1 MFRITLDFFLQKN
14 YFLMAVLLFIF
25 PCALKG
31 QIVLGTDTI
40 KVNESYDNIAVK
52 KLTSDKNSTTFL
64 ILIKKEVKLHKHQ
77 SHSETIYVIEGTGEM
92 RLGEK
97 KYLIKKGDVLFIP
110 ENMPHSVKVTSDI
123 PLKVL
128 SVQAPEF
135 DGTDRILLD

>member
-1 MFRITLDFFLQKN
+1 MLSNTFKFPRYLIT
-14 YFLMAVLLFIF
+14 VLLFIF
-25 PCALKG
+25 PYVLKG
-31 QIVLGTDTI
+31 QIVIDTDTL

-52 KLTSDKNSTTFL
+52 KLSSDKNSTTFL

-77 SHSETIYVIEGTGEM
+77 AHSETIYVIEGTGEM

-97 KYLIKKGDVLFIP
+97 KCYLKKGDVLFIP
-110 ENMPHSVKVTSDI
+110 ENTPHSVKVTSDI

-135 DGTDRILLD
+135 DGTDRILLE